1 MLKSLEIAKDISAL
15 RKNINSIKAQN
26 KVVPIDMVDQL
37 DNLLNEYNLQVEKEN
52 QRKKGGQSK
61 MPMTLKERKAAF
73 NRVIKCLLTG
83 SNVVDADKP
92 FLPLAVN
99 TDTGVITGQAGS
111 TGADG
116 GYLVPQEYLNL
127 DEYGQDIVSL
137 KTIAGYIPV
146 TSPTGLIPNFDYTQV
161 KDGKFLVEV
170 AELATIEE
178 GKVNFDQLDYA
189 CKDLMRCV
197 PVSRQLLADQQ
208 LGDVMAVL
216 GHCFG
221 VAEIAHANKIILA
234 EAAKAKHAP
243 AAVSFATDA
252 VIKAIITAIR
262 GTLTGANRSNATIVC
277 CDSDFAKLATL
288 QDKQGRFY
296 LKQSVKDPAVYEI
309 EGVPVVAV
317 DDVFMTKYKAGE
329 DGKLTDEVESIG
341 GTIYVGNFN
350 RIKLFVR
357 EGLEIEAD
365 RSAGFS
371 KHAVMVKGI
380 VRECAK
386 NLEPGAFVK
395 PTATA

>member
-26 KVVPIDMVDQL
+26 KVVPIDLVDQL
-37 DNLLNEYNLQVEKEN
+37 DNLLNEYNIQVEKESK
-52 QRKKGGQSK
+52 RKGEPYK
-61 MPMTLKERKAAF
+61 MPMTLKERKTAF

-83 SNVVDADKP
+83 RTVADADKP

-99 TDTGVITGQAGS
+99 TDTGVITGQTGT

-137 KTIAGYIPV
+137 KAIAGYIPV

-170 AELATIEE
+170 AELGSIPE
-178 GKVNFDQLDYA
+178 GAVNFDQLDYA

-216 GHCFG
+216 GRCFG
-221 VAEIAHANKIILA
+221 VAELAHANKIILA
-234 EAAKAKHAP
+234 EAEKATKTDT
-243 AAVSFATDA
+243 VSGMDDTEDSKVFD
-252 VIKAIITAIR
+252 KIITAVR
-262 GTLTGANRSNATIVC
+262 GKLTGVNRTKATIVC
-277 CDSDFAKLATL
+277 CDSDFAKLATKKNK
-288 QDKQGRFY
+288 DGDYY

-309 EGVPVVAV
+309 DGIPVVAV
-317 DDVFMTKYKAGE
+317 DDIFMTTKGVGE
-329 DGKLTDEVESIG
+329 APDTVG

-365 RSAGFS
+365 QSAGFS

-380 VRECAK
+380 MRECAK

-395 PTATA
+395 ITVSA